1 MTPEQLRILAIDV
14 LLPIAAI
21 LVPTFISIGLYRA
34 ERRAAAADRARERL
48 LEAGAEIAKALAPLA
63 TFNGIAEDLKPILS
77 EVRGRITIYRAWST
91 PDDIVSDWLPLRF
104 RELMAVWSDT
114 LGAIEPAGMHLGEIM
129 EAQRPAH
136 SSAAVMVET
145 FTGWLAGHVTI
156 EQIRE
161 DGARILR
168 EHPEFA
174 TPG

>member
-1 MTPEQLRILAIDV
+1 MTFEQILQLATGILIPV
-14 LLPIAAI
+14 AAI
-21 LVPTFISIGLYRA
+21 LVPTFISIGLFRA
-34 ERRAAAADRARERL
+34 ERRSAAADRARERR

-63 TFNGIAEDLKPILS
+63 TFNGISEDIKPILS
-77 EVRGRITIYRAWST
+77 EARGRITIYRAWTT

-104 RELMAVWSDT
+104 RELMAVWRDT
-114 LGAIEPAGMHLGEIM
+114 IGPINPEGLGLGEIM

-136 SSAAVMVET
+136 KASGDMIEM

-168 EHPEFA
+168 EYPEFA
-174 TPG
+174 QPS